1 MYRYNRY
8 RRLFGGEIDVSAKA
22 CGTKTKAKAMGR
34 KDAYF
39 MAGPGKAFEVSEPGF
54 IPCCPAE
61 NYRRLSVIDLIDQGY
76 VSFRT

>member
-8 RRLFGGEIDVSAKA
+8 LRLFGGEIDVSAKA

-39 MAGPGKAFEVSEPGF
+39 MAGPGKALKFQSLDLYLAVLRKT
-54 IPCCPAE
+54 IAV
-61 NYRRLSVIDLIDQGY
+61 RLSLI
-76 VSFRT
+76 